1 MKTKTAPDAPSAKE
15 VLAQFEKLADPQ
27 TKKTLLRHCIPE
39 PVLGVKIG
47 AMKKIQ
53 KKLRNHHALALELYE
68 SGIYDVMYFAG
79 LIADSRQVTKAELQ
93 RWLDRAPCGSI
104 AVYTVGALAAE
115 SSAGLELAMKWIES
129 PRERVA
135 SAGWATLAGIAGH
148 VPDDKLPI
156 AGFRKL
162 IARVEKEIHQAP
174 EDVRSQMNRFI
185 IAVGGGIAPLSDTA
199 LAAARRIGKVEV
211 DMGDTACKVPAAP
224 AYIEKI
230 KAMGRLG
237 HKREHVRC

>member
-1 MKTKTAPDAPSAKE
+1 MSALIIWMAVHLSVNKRTAPNPKAAGRIRSTLRRLVRTHPRGSHRPAAGAAKKVLAVGFVYADKIGHRQLHLSRMKTKTAPDAPSAKE

-47 AMKKIQ
+47 EMKKIQ

-79 LIADSRQVTKAELQ
+79 LIADSKQVTKAELQ
-93 RWLDRAPCGSI
+93 RWLDRALCGSI
-104 AVYTVGALAAE
+104 AVFTVGALAAE

-156 AGFRKL
+156 AGFRK
-162 IARVEKEIHQAP
+162 
-174 EDVRSQMNRFI
+174 
-185 IAVGGGIAPLSDTA
+185 
-199 LAAARRIGKVEV
+199 
-211 DMGDTACKVPAAP
+211 
-224 AYIEKI
+224 
-230 KAMGRLG
+230 
-237 HKREHVRC
+237 